1 MGRKSFAHERHASQN
16 RSAPHKTD
24 FNKKAMHLLSPV
36 KRARANKGQIMKL
49 LQSLLLFTF
58 TMIASLIAFTYT
70 AIHFPTT
77 MRELLS
83 GAQHVRDQMQSLY
96 LPDNFMVWVDI
107 FLQPNQIVLV
117 GISIAMRFVIGIIGS
132 FVSRNRTPKP
142 TPRSDPASN
151 AGTNPAFGRWG

>member
-1 MGRKSFAHERHASQN
+1 
-16 RSAPHKTD
+16 
-24 FNKKAMHLLSPV
+24 
-36 KRARANKGQIMKL
+36 MKL

-117 GISIAMRFVIGIIGS
+117 GISIAMRLVIGIIGS
-132 FVSRNRTPKP
+132 FVSRNRTPTP
-142 TPRSDPASN
+142 TARSGPAPSASAN
-151 AGTNPAFGRWG
+151 SPFSRWG

>member
-1 MGRKSFAHERHASQN
+1 
-16 RSAPHKTD
+16 
-24 FNKKAMHLLSPV
+24 
-36 KRARANKGQIMKL
+36 MKL

-77 MRELLS
+77 MRDLLS
-83 GAQHVRDQMQSLY
+83 GAQNVRDQMQSLY

-117 GISIAMRFVIGIIGS
+117 GISIAMRLLIGILAS
-132 FVSRNRTPKP
+132 FVSRNRKP
-142 TPRSDPASN
+142 ARTPRSGPPPSGAASS
-151 AGTNPAFGRWG
+151 PFSRWD